1 MTAGV
6 GPVSGT
12 KFYIGP
18 AGTIPTSPDLFVEVG
33 DINNLGDI
41 SQTFAEIAV
50 ESLGSGDTYQ
60 IKGNRSF
67 PKTTPAE
74 GCSFLVLNKNDSDA
88 GQIALKAA
96 NAATRGTLY
105 PFKIQEVDGGATLAG
120 SVTWTGEVFGYGPS
134 YGGVSSLRTIKT
146 SVSIRPSTVTLTL
159 GT

>member
-18 AGTIPTSPDLFVEVG
+18 AGGIPTSPDLFIEVG
-33 DINNLGDI
+33 DISNLGDI

-60 IKGNRSF
+60 LKGQRSF
-67 PKTTPAE
+67 PNVQ
-74 GCSFLVLNKNDSDA
+74 LVLNKNDSDA

-96 NAATRGTLY
+96 SSASRGTLY
-105 PFKIQEVDGGATLAG
+105 PFKIQEVDGGATTAG
-120 SVTWTGEVFGYGPS
+120 SVTWTGEVFGYGPA
-134 YGGVSSLRTIKT
+134 YGGVSALRSVKT
-146 SVSIRPSTVTLTL
+146 SVSIRPSTLTITL